1 MVTENKKFKYDKQ
14 RVIRLAKQLV
24 TENALI
30 LDTETTGLGEKDE
43 VVEISIIDMR
53 GNVFIDTLIKP
64 TILIPPSSSAIHK
77 ITNMDISNAPYITE
91 IITELTRLFRNNTV
105 AIYNAEFD
113 LRMLRQSLHAHGQ
126 RLSHNLRDNVCCAME
141 LFSTFNGEYNN
152 IKKGYKWIG
161 LNSAAS
167 RLGIV
172 VPSNLH
178 RAKID
183 AELTRQV
190 ILKIADFQ

>member
-1 MVTENKKFKYDKQ
+1 MVTRNNRFKYDKHQ
-14 RVIRLAKQLV
+14 VIRLAKQLV
-24 TENALI
+24 NGNALI

-43 VVEISIIDMR
+43 IVEISIIDMR

-64 TILIPPSSSAIHK
+64 TILIPPSASAIHK

-91 IITELTRLFRNNTV
+91 IIAELTHLFQNNTV
-105 AIYNAEFD
+105 TIYNAEFD

-126 RLSHNLRDNVCCAME
+126 RLPHNLRDNVCCAME
-141 LFSTFNGEYNN
+141 LYSIFNGEYD
-152 IKKGYKWIG
+152 KSKMGYKWIG
-161 LNSAAS
+161 LNSAAA

-178 RAKID
+178 RTKTD

-190 ILKIADFQ
+190 ILRIAKS